1 MYYSTFYA
9 LQIIIPS
16 YQVVALIINIPC
28 VMITEVDGTTGE
40 CREFGGKYDGLATAL
55 ISSGRSF
62 LLCNKPADK

>member
-16 YQVVALIINIPC
+16 YWVVALIINIPC

-40 CREFGGKYDGLATAL
+40 CREFMV
-55 ISSGRSF
+55 
-62 LLCNKPADK
+62 